1 MEFNINGTYSFSN
14 GSSITASPTGTIR
27 FGTTGDDNS
36 GVTLPGTYN
45 VNGTTVIRSEGDGVA
60 TVTVPA
66 TADLMSLGGSGLII
80 GGSQGELFLQ
90 SDSPVTIGSLTLNAG
105 SYLSLSSELT
115 VTDSYDQN
123 HQTAVLES
131 DFDGTVDGDFSWS
144 RGTMT
149 GSGTTFANDG
159 LSISGSSE
167 SNSKTLNARHLDV
180 TAGTIDYRGDRFF
193 GGFGSMLKIGENVS
207 MNMRPTNETT
217 TMSVLDES
225 DEAPV
230 VQNAGIMN
238 SMANNNVF
246 TVNWELQ
253 IEGDLSQDDQS
264 KMALK
269 IAGTTAGCTYD
280 QISASNVALAG
291 TLSVKLL
298 NDFEPGNTD
307 RFQSIAWPGGT
318 RTGNFTVFE
327 GLE

>member
-1 MEFNINGTYSFSN
+1 
-14 GSSITASPTGTIR
+14 
-27 FGTTGDDNS
+27 
-36 GVTLPGTYN
+36 
-45 VNGTTVIRSEGDGVA
+45 
-60 TVTVPA
+60 
-66 TADLMSLGGSGLII
+66 
-80 GGSQGELFLQ
+80 
-90 SDSPVTIGSLTLNAG
+90 
-105 SYLSLSSELT
+105 
-115 VTDSYDQN
+115 
-123 HQTAVLES
+123 
-131 DFDGTVDGDFSWS
+131 
-144 RGTMT
+144 MT

-253 IEGDLSQDDQS
+253 NSGTIDLGNNELVIDVPTGILNSGTITGSGNIIANISNSSGGLIQPGSDTEIGQLQIEGNLSQDDQS
-264 KMALK
+264 TMALK
-269 IAGTTAGCTYD
+269 IAGTTAGSTYD
-280 QISASNVALAG
+280 QVSASNVALAG
-291 TLSVKLL
+291 TLSVELL